1 MLNAMLRYRTRIIL
15 LSGSHLLRWK
25 SQLDL
30 NNAKKKL
37 SALHCIEYLI
47 F

>member
-15 LSGSHLLRWK
+15 LSGNHLLPWK

-30 NNAKKKL
+30 NNAKKKN
-37 SALHCIEYLI
+37 
-47 F
+47 